1 MYGPYPLSFTAEDG
15 DIVVRSR
22 DFPELLTAGGTEAEA
37 AELAEDALVVVA
49 LGRRGDG
56 EPLPAPS
63 RPEAG
68 ERLVHLPAAVTAKLA
83 VIDAFEARGISKA
96 ELARRL
102 GVAVNEA
109 QRILDVDHKTK
120 LDRLDAAARALGV
133 RLIVTAEAA

>member
-37 AELAEDALVVVA
+37 LELAEDALVVVV

-56 EPLPAPS
+56 SPLPKPS

-68 ERLVHLPAAVTAKLA
+68 EQLVYLPAAVAAKLA
-83 VIDAFEARGISKA
+83 VLDAFEAAGISKA
-96 ELARRL
+96 ELGRRL
-102 GVAVNEA
+102 GVAVNEV

-120 LDRLDAAARALGV
+120 LNRLEAAARALGV
-133 RLIVTAEAA
+133 RLIVSAEAA